1 MPRGDRGGSSRGSG
15 TRCVA
20 ANCGN
25 TNADGFS
32 LHSFPKDP
40 NLRRKWTGFVKLKRA
55 NWDGPTEFSALCSV
69 HFIIDYFP
77 FRHRFEIEHM
87 GRAPKKA
94 KLNVGAVP
102 TVVEYEVD
110 DPKPTT
116 ASFSCQVNKRP
127 KRDKSIARL
136 IQRPRN
142 WKLIYIRIGLSFQ
155 RNEVKS
161 SCDMEKEELQRSLEF
176 CKDHN
181 IKIKTLVTDRHVQ
194 INKRV
199 RENMEDT
206 THAFNVWHVAKG
218 KDR

>member
-1 MPRGDRGGSSRGSG
+1 MAGNFNTFEEDSISKWSNFPCKRWKKCDEHTCQKHQYQQQRYVTLGGD
-15 TRCVA
+15 
-20 ANCGN
+20 
-25 TNADGFS
+25 
-32 LHSFPKDP
+32 
-40 NLRRKWTGFVKLKRA
+40 
-55 NWDGPTEFSALCSV
+55 
-69 HFIIDYFP
+69 
-77 FRHRFEIEHM
+77 
-87 GRAPKKA
+87 GRADTPGHSA
-94 KLNVGAVP
+94 KFGSYTMLDLDEGVF
-102 TVVEYEVD
+102 VD
-110 DPKPTT
+110 
-116 ASFSCQVNKRP
+116 
-127 KRDKSIARL
+127 
-136 IQRPRN
+136 IQ
-142 WKLIYIRIGLSFQ
+142 LLQ

>member
-40 NLRRKWTGFVKLKRA
+40 NLRRKRTGFVKLKRA

-69 HFIIDYFP
+69 HFIIDDFP
-77 FRHRFEIEHM
+77 FRHWFEIEHM

-102 TVVEYEVD
+102 TVHS
-110 DPKPTT
+110 P
-116 ASFSCQVNKRP
+116 
-127 KRDKSIARL
+127 SIAKQVSMVKEKPL
-136 IQRPRN
+136 ETKQPIQTAPKHSLPLEMLSPSETSTCQSSPPKKIRRG
-142 WKLIYIRIGLSFQ
+142 YIKREAARVNNTLNFHHLS
-155 RNEVKS
+155 
-161 SCDMEKEELQRSLEF
+161 
-176 CKDHN
+176 
-181 IKIKTLVTDRHVQ
+181 
-194 INKRV
+194 
-199 RENMEDT
+199 
-206 THAFNVWHVAKG
+206 
-218 KDR
+218 